1 MTEHNH
7 CHQILEE
14 LSEYLDGSLSE
25 TLCAELE
32 RHMCECDDCQVVY
45 NTMKK
50 TIDLYRKASPGG
62 DVPDDVRSR
71 LYARLNL
78 EDFLD
83 RAEKHPQEG

>member
-1 MTEHNH
+1 MSEKKQCN
-7 CHQILEE
+7 QILEQ
-14 LSEYLDGSLSE
+14 LSEYVDGALDE

-32 RHMCECDDCQVVY
+32 RHLCECDDCQVVY

-50 TIDLYRKASPGG
+50 TIDLYRKTSPGV

-78 EDFLD
+78 EDYLNHAVKD
-83 RAEKHPQEG
+83 PQGG

>member
-1 MTEHNH
+1 M
-7 CHQILEE
+7 Q
-14 LSEYLDGSLSE
+14 
-25 TLCAELE
+25 
-32 RHMCECDDCQVVY
+32 
-45 NTMKK
+45 K